1 MEASD
6 YFIKGGIRKN
16 EVYKGC
22 STFVIDSGVEA
33 NEELLPIPGGQA
45 YYKMVKQTCLS
56 GACNSGTL
64 HPDDIIPG
72 TKSGL

>member
-1 MEASD
+1 M
-6 YFIKGGIRKN
+6 IKGGIRKN

-33 NEELLPIPGGQA
+33 NEELLPVPGGQA
-45 YYKMVKQTCLS
+45 YYKMVKQTCMS

-72 TKSGL
+72 TKLGL